1 MSATVL
7 NTTETY
13 ATPATGV
20 GFQLRLES
28 GAFAAAAIVAYAM
41 TGASW
46 WLFAVLIL
54 APDLGMLGYLAGP
67 RVGARIYNAAH
78 NLAFAAIAIGL
89 GWYFAVPVLL
99 ALGLIWVAH
108 ISIDRTLGYGL
119 KLPDSFKHTHLGP
132 IGKH

>member
-1 MSATVL
+1 MSAAL
-7 NTTETY
+7 INIAETPS
-13 ATPATGV
+13 TPSDVAW
-20 GFQLRLES
+20 QLRLES
-28 GAFAAAAIVAYAM
+28 AALAAAAIIAYAA

-67 RVGARIYNAAH
+67 RIGARIYNLAH
-78 NLAFAAIAIGL
+78 HYGLAAIAVGF
-89 GWYFAVPVLL
+89 GWYFATPVLL
-99 ALGLIWVAH
+99 AVGLIWIAH